1 MKQKNRVLLSTL
13 GLVGGGI
20 LGILPTTLLSK
31 KCGETKPEIKQD
43 TKEVQSA
50 KKIKEIYENTQKAL
64 KEANIFLAAPTE
76 EEADKAVKI
85 IDQQIANIEKEFPE
99 YLGKELGKDI
109 NTNVLAWIKG
119 IKYNLELQKSSFT
132 SGIRYLLA
140 RFNWGPASSYLS
152 SGYAWNAPVPKTEE
166 IAKKWLD
173 TLKEAVRLK
182 IVPSK
187 VWIKNAIN
195 QIVRQAIFGNPGSA
209 KKIEDWLKE
218 TSNKEI
224 KLNDLIDA
232 GDFGPNTKAF
242 YKYYIN
248 DYYKASTYGV
258 GQNIDEFKLYKE
270 NTTLNEKENFVE
282 FEDSQKK
289 KTTLYGVGL
298 TETDLKQEKVGI
310 GFMEVSDEAKAKG
323 ITGASIYNHLLKM
336 CTTSDLTDQQVFEK
350 GYNTS
355 KAAAENMTKI
365 ADKVATLLTGST
377 DADWKPK
384 IKFDENA
391 TGDIKDVE
399 LKVREGKKVNLPDF
413 IKWLNDESFFF
424 GREEKSYY
432 SEAKVKELLDSTE
445 LKPARDELTKFGY
458 NHLLEPANKDQ
469 KYRGITNGQF
479 YYGALEGFKA
489 YYQFREA
496 TQNYGRTFFD
506 KAVPDYGVQT
516 YDFGDRDAAGV
527 GAYETAVRNFMFNAD
542 PYYGL
547 QKWSVTSFANHE
559 SMMGH
564 HNQLMYAEHHLTKLK
579 DKDGNEIALTP
590 GIFDY
595 TSYIE
600 GWALFMEWFGIEAK
614 FYGTP
619 DYVSTNLDSLP
630 TDFGWNKSYGI
641 TSFLKDVNI
650 NWDKEEEVNKSAEAQ
665 KMKTLHGGV
674 YYNKVNEAGNSV
686 FTTEGA
692 KIKAAAELCNMLQY
706 FGALNEAQL
715 RNMRLLFDTAY
726 HGATVKGAADLTGG
740 WSIEKVRKYMSDNSA
755 LGVGDKESEAKRY
768 LNFVGQA
775 TSYNSGKEILK
786 DLYEEVRATTKLSRE
801 DFVNKDNHANTK
813 KFFDILLRNSALP
826 MDAVVA
832 IVRAEYGIKK

>member
-1 MKQKNRVLLSTL
+1 MKQKNKVLFSTL
-13 GLVGGGI
+13 GLMGGAFV
-20 LGILPTTLLSK
+20 GILPAALLSK
-31 KCGETKPEIKQD
+31 QCSD
-43 TKEVQSA
+43 TKEVKSA
-50 KKIKEIYENTQKAL
+50 RRIKEIYENTQKTL
-64 KEANIFLAAPTE
+64 KDANIFLPSPTKE
-76 EEADKAVKI
+76 ESAKAVKI

-109 NTNVLAWIKG
+109 DTNVLAWIKG

-132 SGIRYLLA
+132 SGIKYLLA
-140 RFNWGPASSYLS
+140 KLDWGPASSYLS
-152 SGYAWNAPVPKTEE
+152 SGYSWNAPIANTDEV
-166 IAKKWLD
+166 AKKWLE
-173 TLKEAVRLK
+173 TLKEAVALK

-195 QIVRQAIFGNPGSA
+195 QIVKQAIFDND
-209 KKIEDWLKE
+209 KKSPAGFEEWLKD
-218 TSNKEI
+218 TTKEEI
-224 KLNDLIDA
+224 SLLELIEKSEMSADQ
-232 GDFGPNTKAF
+232 KAF
-242 YKYYIN
+242 YKYYVN
-248 DYYKASTYGV
+248 DYYNASTYGK
-258 GQNIDEFKLYKE
+258 GEDLKDLKLYKKNDTLKELE
-270 NTTLNEKENFVE
+270 NTVVYKGTK
-282 FEDSQKK
+282 
-289 KTTLYGVGL
+289 LYGVGL
-298 TETDLKQEKVGI
+298 TDKDLKQDKVGI
-310 GFMEVSDEAKAKG
+310 GFMEVSEEAKKQG

-350 GYNTS
+350 GYKTS
-355 KAAAENMTKI
+355 KAAAENMKTI
-365 ADKVATLLTGST
+365 ANKVATLLTGSET
-377 DADWKPK
+377 ADWTPK
-384 IKFDENA
+384 IRYDEKADGTNIQ
-391 TGDIKDVE
+391 TNLTVNVRKD
-399 LKVREGKKVNLPDF
+399 KTINLPEF

-424 GREEKSYY
+424 GREESTYY
-432 SEAKVKELLDSTE
+432 STDKVKELLESPE
-445 LKPARDELTKFGY
+445 LKPAKAELTKFGY
-458 NHLLEPANKDQ
+458 DHLLEKKDE

-489 YYQFREA
+489 YYQFRET

-516 YDFGDRDAAGV
+516 YDFNDRDAAGV
-527 GAYETAVRNFMFNAD
+527 GAYETDVRNFMFNAD

-564 HNQLMYAEHHLTKLK
+564 HNQLMYAQHHLTKFK
-579 DKDGNEIALTP
+579 DRKGNEITLTP

-619 DYVSTNLDSLP
+619 DYKSQNLDTLP
-630 TDFGWNKSYGI
+630 TDFGWDKSYGI
-641 TSFLKDVNI
+641 TSFLKNAKVD
-650 NWDKEEEVNKSAEAQ
+650 WTKDEEVNKNPEAI

-674 YYNKVNEAGNSV
+674 YYDKVKEATNTNFKNEGD
-686 FTTEGA
+686 
-692 KIKAAAELCNMLQY
+692 KIKASAELCNMLQY

-726 HGATVKGAADLTGG
+726 HGIGVTGIENVKGGM
-740 WSIEKVRKYMSDNSA
+740 SIEQVRKYMSENSA

-786 DLYEEVRATTKLSRE
+786 DLYEEVRTHLKLTRE
-801 DFVNKDNHANTK
+801 EFINNNNHEHPK
-813 KFFDILLRNSALP
+813 KFFDIVLRNSALP